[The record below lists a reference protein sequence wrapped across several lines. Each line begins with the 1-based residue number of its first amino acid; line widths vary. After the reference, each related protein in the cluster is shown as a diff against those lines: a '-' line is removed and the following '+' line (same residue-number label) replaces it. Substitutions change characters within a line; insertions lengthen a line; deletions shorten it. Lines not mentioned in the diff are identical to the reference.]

1 MKIYDNPA
9 REDWDAL
16 LARPGKADDAAIRQS
31 VAAIMDDVRQRGD
44 VALKE
49 LELKFDK
56 VGLENIQVSEKEI
69 DTAETLL
76 DEDLKEAIRNAKDNI
91 YKFHAAEIPSLA
103 KVETAE
109 EVVCWQKAVAIE
121 KVGLYVPGG
130 TAPLFSTVLMLAVP
144 AQIAGCSEVVL
155 CTPPAADGSI
165 HPAILYAAKISGI
178 HKIFKVGGA
187 QAIAAMACGTATIPK
202 VYKIFGPGNPYV
214 TMAKQLASLQ
224 DVAIDMPAGPS
235 EVAIIADSNAKA
247 EIAAADMLSQAEH
260 GTTSQSVL
268 FTTSK
273 EFALEVA
280 GEADRQCAMSSRAQY
295 ISKSLDNSKVFILHD
310 LDTAMDMCNAYAPE
324 HLIIS
329 CDGYRDLAEKVINA
343 GSVFLGYNTPESA
356 GDYASGTNHTLPTSG
371 FARMYSGVNLDSY
384 IKKITFQ
391 EISRKGLEKLAKT
404 ITVLA
409 ENELLTAHKNA
420 VEIRLKN

>member
-69 DTAETLL
+69 YTAETLL
-76 DEDLKEAIRNAKDNI
+76 EEDLKEAIRNAKDNI

-165 HPAILYAAKISGI
+165 HPAILYAAKISGV

-247 EIAAADMLSQAEH
+247 EVAAADMLSQAEH

-295 ISKSLDNSKVFILHD
+295 ISKSLDNSKIFILPD

-343 GSVFLGYNTPESA
+343 GSVFLGYSTPESA

>member
-165 HPAILYAAKISGI
+165 HPAILYAAKISGV

-295 ISKSLDNSKVFILHD
+295 ISKSLDNSKIFILPD

>member
-9 REDWDAL
+9 REEWNAL

-165 HPAILYAAKISGI
+165 HPAILYAAKISGV

-295 ISKSLDNSKVFILHD
+295 ISKSLDNSKIFILPD

>member
-1 MKIYDNPA
+1 MKIFDNPI
-9 REDWDAL
+9 REEWNAL

-56 VGLENIQVSEKEI
+56 VKLENLQVSEKEI

-76 DEDLKEAIRNAKDNI
+76 KEELKEAIRNAKTNI
-91 YKFHAAEIPSLA
+91 HKFHAAQIPTLA
-103 KVETAE
+103 KVETAD
-109 EVVCWQKAVAIE
+109 EVICWQKAVAIE

-144 AQIAGCSEVVL
+144 AEIAGCSEVVL
-155 CTPPAADGSI
+155 CTPPAADGSV
-165 HPAILYAAKISGI
+165 HPAILYAAKISGV

-187 QAIAAMACGTATIPK
+187 QAIAAMACGTASIPK

-235 EVAIIADSNAKA
+235 EVAIIADESAKA
-247 EIAAADMLSQAEH
+247 EVVAADMLSQAEH

-273 EFALEVA
+273 SFALQVCD
-280 GEADRQCAMSSRAQY
+280 EADRQCALSPRAAF
-295 ISKSLDNSKVFILHD
+295 ICKSLENSKIFVLSD
-310 LDTAMDMCNAYAPE
+310 LNTAMEMCNDYAPE

-329 CDGYRDLAEKVINA
+329 CNGYRDLAEQVINA
-343 GSVFLGYNTPESA
+343 GSVFLGYHTPESA

-371 FARMYSGVNLDSY
+371 YARMYSGVNLDSY

-391 EISRKGLEKLAKT
+391 EISRKGLEKLSTT
-404 ITVLA
+404 INTLA
-409 ENELLTAHKNA
+409 ENELLVAHKNA
-420 VEIRLKN
+420 VVVRLKQ

>member
-9 REDWDAL
+9 REDWNAL

-76 DEDLKEAIRNAKDNI
+76 EEDLKEAIRNAKDNI

-165 HPAILYAAKISGI
+165 HPAILYAAKISGV

-247 EIAAADMLSQAEH
+247 EVAAADMLSQAEH

-295 ISKSLDNSKVFILHD
+295 ISKSLDNSKIFILPD

>member
-9 REDWDAL
+9 LEDWDAL

-76 DEDLKEAIRNAKDNI
+76 EEDLKEAIRNAKDNI

-165 HPAILYAAKISGI
+165 HPAILYAAKISGV

-247 EIAAADMLSQAEH
+247 EVAAADMLSQAEH

-295 ISKSLDNSKVFILHD
+295 ISKSLDNSKIFILPD

-343 GSVFLGYNTPESA
+343 GSVFLGYSTPESA

-391 EISRKGLEKLAKT
+391 EISRRGLEKLAKT

>member
-76 DEDLKEAIRNAKDNI
+76 EEDLKEAIRNAKDNI

-165 HPAILYAAKISGI
+165 HPAILYAAKISGV

-247 EIAAADMLSQAEH
+247 EVAAADMLSQAEH

-295 ISKSLDNSKVFILHD
+295 ISKSLDNSKIFILPD

-343 GSVFLGYNTPESA
+343 GSVFIGYNTPESA

>member
-1 MKIYDNPA
+1 MKIFDNPA

-44 VALKE
+44 IALKE

-165 HPAILYAAKISGI
+165 HPAILYAAKISGV

-235 EVAIIADSNAKA
+235 EVAIIADKSAKA

-295 ISKSLDNSKVFILHD
+295 ISKSLDNSKIFILPD

>member
-76 DEDLKEAIRNAKDNI
+76 DDDLKEAIRNAKDNI

-165 HPAILYAAKISGI
+165 HPAILYAAKISGV

-247 EIAAADMLSQAEH
+247 EVAAADMLSQAEH

-295 ISKSLDNSKVFILHD
+295 ISKSLDNSKIFILPD

>member
-56 VGLENIQVSEKEI
+56 VGLENIKVSEKEI

-76 DEDLKEAIRNAKDNI
+76 EDDLKEAIRNAKDNI

-165 HPAILYAAKISGI
+165 HPAILYAAKISGV

-247 EIAAADMLSQAEH
+247 EVAAADMLSQAEH

-295 ISKSLDNSKVFILHD
+295 ISKSLDNSKIFILPD

>member
-165 HPAILYAAKISGI
+165 HPAILYAAKISGV

-235 EVAIIADSNAKA
+235 EVAIIADKSAKA

-295 ISKSLDNSKVFILHD
+295 ISKSLDNSKIFILPD

>member
-1 MKIYDNPA
+1 MKIFDNPA
-9 REDWDAL
+9 REEWDAL

-165 HPAILYAAKISGI
+165 HPAILYAAKISGV

-235 EVAIIADSNAKA
+235 EVAIIADKSAKA

-295 ISKSLDNSKVFILHD
+295 ISKSLDNSKIFILPD